1 VKYKTCWYFPKGET
15 CLKISSN
22 ADVRFSFLDEILA
35 AITPEQWEKK
45 RKKKFRKRRNAYH
58 NDGCIAAYNAMCF
71 LLRALWMKSTCS
83 LAT

>member
-35 AITPEQWEKK
+35 AITPEQWEKE
-45 RKKKFRKRRNAYH
+45 RKKNLE
-58 NDGCIAAYNAMCF
+58 NGEMLTTTTAA
-71 LLRALWMKSTCS
+71 
-83 LAT
+83 